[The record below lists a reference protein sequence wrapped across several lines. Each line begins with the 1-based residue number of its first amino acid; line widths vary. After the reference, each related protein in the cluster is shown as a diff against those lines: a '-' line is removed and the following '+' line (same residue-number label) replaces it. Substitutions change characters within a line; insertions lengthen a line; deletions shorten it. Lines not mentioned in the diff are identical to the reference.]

1 MTTGSLTIRPER
13 RADAPA
19 IRTVH
24 EQAFGRPDEADLV
37 DTLRED
43 PSYVAELSIVAE
55 LDGDIVAHVLF
66 TVGGIE
72 GRRGLAPALIL
83 APVAVRPDHQG
94 KGIGTFLIERAIA
107 TCKQAGR
114 ADFIVLVGHPAY
126 YPRFGFVRADTFGV
140 TASFARRPEAVMLL
154 KIGFLTP
161 EPGEIR
167 LPEPFERID

>member
-1 MTTGSLTIRPER
+1 MSRPSIV
-13 RADAPA
+13 P
-19 IRTVH
+19 T
-24 EQAFGRPDEADLV
+24 RPDLV
-37 DTLRED
+37 DRLRGD
-43 PSYVAELSIVAE
+43 PSYVAELSIVAD

-72 GRRGLAPALIL
+72 GRRGLVPALIL

-107 TCKQAGR
+107 TCKQSGR

-126 YPRFGFVRADTFGV
+126 YPRFGFVQAGAFGV
-140 TASFARRPEAVMLL
+140 TASFARRPEAVMLM
-154 KIGFLTP
+154 KIGFLAP

-167 LPEPFERID
+167 LPGPFEGID